1 MRVLELPKPLI
12 PLNPLEPQRQPR
24 LPKALGDV
32 FVGNP
37 RLTFPE
43 VAAPSPQEKPA
54 PKALSSEPPPVKE
67 VPPSKSPYELS
78 AQPLGEQLDVKA

>member
-12 PLNPLEPQRQPR
+12 PLNPLTPPRQPR

-43 VAAPSPQEKPA
+43 VTAPTPQDKPA
-54 PKALSSEPPPVKE
+54 VKATSQEQPPVKE
-67 VPPSKSPYELS
+67 APPSKNPYAFA
-78 AQPLGEQLDVKA
+78 AQPLGQQLDVNA